1 MASWIKCGDVALF
14 SIIFLSFS
22 GVSFA
27 EIKDVETRESLDIQ
41 CGEVKMRITVKRQ
54 FFQDRGVPF
63 KPEYLRLGGNLT
75 RKESCG
81 PKGPLSDGEMV
92 ISAGLQECGTESHV
106 HSEWLVYSNKL
117 HLLSAVLHTS
127 TGSVIIKGATTI
139 IPVECHYKRKQKV
152 TMGLLSPTWVPLTS
166 TINVFGFLRFSL
178 RFMTGQTTMLLN
190 LNCISV
196 RFLCNIVSNWSTYSN
211 IMSVCS
217 YSDGCTSRRSPLVYQ
232 QGEAVFLEASVDAP
246 LHPPLTIYVDSC
258 VATLKPDH
266 LSLPSYKFLTK
277 HGCLV
282 DSLLPGSPSKFFPR
296 EQNNRLCF
304 SVQAFQFNQKSGE
317 QMFISCHLKAT
328 LTQNSHTHLDKA
340 CFFHR
345 PSFSW
350 RATEG
355 DSSLC
360 ECCDSVD
367 CSGMTA
373 ENRSGH
379 AGPTTQPET
388 GCSAFYKPTQC
399 C

>member
-1 MASWIKCGDVALF
+1 MASWIKRREVALF
-14 SIIFLSFS
+14 SITFLSFC
-22 GVSFA
+22 GASFA
-27 EIKDVETRESLDIQ
+27 ENNDVETRESLDIQ

-92 ISAGLQECGTESHV
+92 ISAGLQECGTESSV
-106 HSEWLVYSNKL
+106 HGEWLVYSNKL

-127 TGSVIIKGATTI
+127 TGSAIIKGATTI
-139 IPVECHYKRKQKV
+139 IPVECLYKRKQKV
-152 TMGLLSPTWVPLTS
+152 TMGPLSPTWVPLTS

-178 RFMTGQTTMLLN
+178 RFMT
-190 LNCISV
+190 
-196 RFLCNIVSNWSTYSN
+196 
-211 IMSVCS
+211 
-217 YSDGCTSRRSPLVYQ
+217 DGCTSRRSPLVYQ

-258 VATLKPDH
+258 VATLKPDP

-282 DSLLPGSPSKFFPR
+282 DSLLPGSPSKFLPR

-304 SVQAFQFNQKSGE
+304 SFQAFQFNQKSGE
-317 QMFISCHLKAT
+317 QMFISCHLRAT

-373 ENRSGH
+373 ENSSDH

-388 GCSAFYKPTQC
+388 EKKLDAYKTVGPLYTLKRSLWGGRLVVSH
-399 C
+399 

>member
-22 GVSFA
+22 GASFA

-166 TINVFGFLRFSL
+166 TINVFGLLRFSL
-178 RFMTGQTTMLLN
+178 RFMT
-190 LNCISV
+190 
-196 RFLCNIVSNWSTYSN
+196 
-211 IMSVCS
+211 
-217 YSDGCTSRRSPLVYQ
+217 DGCTSRRSPLVYQ

-258 VATLKPDH
+258 VATLKPDPI
-266 LSLPSYKFLTK
+266 SLPSYKFLTK

-282 DSLLPGSPSKFFPR
+282 DSLLPGSPSKFLPR

-373 ENRSGH
+373 ENRSENKLD
-379 AGPTTQPET
+379 AYKTVGPLYTLKRSLW
-388 GCSAFYKPTQC
+388 GGRLIVSH
-399 C
+399 